1 MHRLVERYVW
11 EVEKRCRRS
20 LGGGAA
26 EEISREI
33 RVHLAASIL
42 EGVGSGLTEDEAAK
56 AACKKMGNE
65 GLLAESF
72 VREHSESAIWVQ
84 RIKLPLIF
92 ALIGATGILLPLDY
106 HKTDIVLGA
115 SLMMFLAFFVTSLRQ
130 RSWLWLPM
138 ALCGALCLYL
148 AMPLSRIVSEH
159 QDQAYQARLSNEAMR
174 RSTWVR
180 SLDTDNPP
188 VMNIEGKSTFIG
200 LKTTETYAVWRRPFM
215 PYRARGPIGTTVI
228 EAPFQSRSEASRSW
242 KALTTSYLRQLERV
256 TDTPLWFDAVRQD
269 RLAAANFVAPNLL
282 SGILMLSAL
291 AVLNALALGIGTL
304 RDRLLAS
311 RVIAT

>member
-20 LGGGAA
+20 LGGDAA
-26 EEISREI
+26 EEISQEI
-33 RVHLAASIL
+33 RAHLAASIL

-72 VREHSESAIWVQ
+72 VREHGESAIWVQ
-84 RIKLPLIF
+84 RIKWPLIF
-92 ALIGATGILLPLDY
+92 ALIGATGILLPLNY

-174 RSTWVR
+174 RLTWVR
-180 SLDTDNPP
+180 SVDADDPP
-188 VMNIEGKSTFIG
+188 VAMIGGKSYFLG
-200 LKTTETYAVWRRPFM
+200 LQKSVTYAVWRRPFM
-215 PYRARGPIGTTVI
+215 PYLNGGPAGTIVV